1 MEKNMENVKLTSQS
15 SGMCKLKFH
24 KQAYEISLAGWLMSY
39 SLETKKEIAEMTEQH
54 DVIWNNELA
63 YYFKKGLIP
72 AKSELYIA

>member
-1 MEKNMENVKLTSQS
+1 MRQEKAKEPVVMTTEE
-15 SGMCKLKFH
+15 M
-24 KQAYEISLAGWLMSY
+24 M
-39 SLETKKEIAEMTEQH
+39 KKEIAEMTEQH